1 MSTIQDIQQKYL
13 ADKRQTG
20 QVGVF
25 GGKGISAKEYGKLTP
40 NTPEM
45 VSKANL
51 RRESKNGDFKFEQ
64 FKADTEGLASELN
77 NTLAKY
83 LPKFSG
89 DKPMIEAIKKI
100 RASVATLTKFA
111 QQRRNQMYKT
121 KLNMF

>member
-1 MSTIQDIQQKYL
+1 MATVEEIQQKYL

-51 RRESKNGDFKFEQ
+51 RRESKNGDFKYEQ

-89 DKPMIEAIKKI
+89 DKPMVEAIKKI

>member
-1 MSTIQDIQQKYL
+1 MATIEDIRQKYC

-51 RRESKNGDFKFEQ
+51 RRESKNGDYKFDQ
-64 FKADTEGLASELN
+64 FRADTEGLASELN

>member
-1 MSTIQDIQQKYL
+1 MTIEEIQQKYL

-25 GGKGISAKEYGKLTP
+25 GGKGITAKEYGKLTP

-51 RRESKNGDFKFEQ
+51 RRESKNGDYKFDQ
-64 FKADTEGLASELN
+64 FKANTEGLVSELN
-77 NTLAKY
+77 NVMAKY

-100 RASVATLTKFA
+100 RTSVSTLTKFA
-111 QQRRNQMYKT
+111 QQRKNNMYLT
-121 KLNMF
+121 KINMF

>member
-1 MSTIQDIQQKYL
+1 MATIQDIRQKYL
-13 ADKRQTG
+13 SDKRQTG
-20 QVGVF
+20 QVGVY

-51 RRESKNGDFKFEQ
+51 RRESKNGDLKYEQ

-100 RASVATLTKFA
+100 RASVATFTKFA

>member
-1 MSTIQDIQQKYL
+1 MATIQDIRQKYL
-13 ADKRQTG
+13 SDKRQTG
-20 QVGVF
+20 QVGVY

-51 RRESKNGDFKFEQ
+51 RRESKNGDYKFDQ
-64 FKADTEGLASELN
+64 FRADTEGLASELN

>member
-1 MSTIQDIQQKYL
+1 MSTIQEIQQKYL

-20 QVGVF
+20 QVGVY

-111 QQRRNQMYKT
+111 QQRKNQMYKT
-121 KLNMF
+121 KINMF